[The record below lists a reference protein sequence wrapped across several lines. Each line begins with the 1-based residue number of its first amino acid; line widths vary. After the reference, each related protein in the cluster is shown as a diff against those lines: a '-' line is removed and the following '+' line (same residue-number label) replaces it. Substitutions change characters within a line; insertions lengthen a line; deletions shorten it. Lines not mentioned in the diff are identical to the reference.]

1 MKNSKNIT
9 KSFIKKSTPNSH
21 EVKDAKY
28 YEDAEGN
35 KYYVDGKNVVI
46 DYSVSEKNVANW
58 LKETFG
64 GEIYMLPRI
73 NIPESIQTADYLFR
87 GEKWDLKEIKSTGK
101 NVLDNRVNG
110 LKKQSNN
117 FIFDISNTSI
127 SIKEIKNQINKLY
140 ESPNRKWI
148 NKIMLIK
155 NQKLICIYIRKK
167 RLTISQK
174 GPMTNLKCIHKY
186 ILLYNI
192 QNVNKIIHVIEAQ
205 RN

>member
-1 MKNSKNIT
+1 MKNSKNYRNIT
-9 KSFIKKSTPNSH
+9 KSFMKKSTPNSH
-21 EVKDAKY
+21 KKKDAEY
-28 YEDAEGN
+28 FEDAKGN
-35 KYYVDGKNVVI
+35 KYYVDGKNVVL
-46 DYSVSEKNVANW
+46 DYSESEKNVANW

-73 NIPESIQTADYLFR
+73 NIPEGIQTADYLFR

-110 LKKQSNN
+110 LKKQANN
-117 FIFDISNTSI
+117 FIFDISNTTI
-127 SIKEIKNQINKLY
+127 SIKEIKNQIDKLY

-167 RLTISQK
+167 D
-174 GPMTNLKCIHKY
+174 
-186 ILLYNI
+186 
-192 QNVNKIIHVIEAQ
+192 
-205 RN
+205 

>member
-1 MKNSKNIT
+1 MKN
-9 KSFIKKSTPNSH
+9 NSH

-28 YEDAEGN
+28 YEDAKGN

-73 NIPESIQTADYLFR
+73 NIPEGIQTADYLFR

-110 LKKQSNN
+110 LKKQANN

-127 SIKEIKNQINKLY
+127 SIKEIKNQIDKLY

-167 RLTISQK
+167 D
-174 GPMTNLKCIHKY
+174 
-186 ILLYNI
+186 
-192 QNVNKIIHVIEAQ
+192 
-205 RN
+205 

>member
-1 MKNSKNIT
+1 MKNSKNSRNIT
-9 KSFIKKSTPNSH
+9 KSFIRKSTPNSH

-28 YEDAEGN
+28 YEDAKGN

-73 NIPESIQTADYLFR
+73 NIPEGIQTADYLFR
-87 GEKWDLKEIKSTGK
+87 GEKWDLKEIKYTGK

-110 LKKQSNN
+110 LKKQANN
-117 FIFDISNTSI
+117 FIFDISNTPI
-127 SIKEIKNQINKLY
+127 SIREIKNQIDKLY

-167 RLTISQK
+167 IDHQPKRANDQSQ
-174 GPMTNLKCIHKY
+174 CIYKY

-192 QNVNKIIHVIEAQ
+192 QNVNKIIHVNEV
-205 RN
+205 

>member
-1 MKNSKNIT
+1 MKNSKNYRNIT

-21 EVKDAKY
+21 KIKDAEY
-28 YEDAEGN
+28 FEDAKGN
-35 KYYVDGKNVVI
+35 KYYVDGKNVVL
-46 DYSVSEKNVANW
+46 DYSESEKNVANW

-73 NIPESIQTADYLFR
+73 NIPEGIQTADYLFR

-117 FIFDISNTSI
+117 FIFDISNTPI
-127 SIKEIKNQINKLY
+127 SIREIKNQIDKLY

-167 RLTISQK
+167 D
-174 GPMTNLKCIHKY
+174 
-186 ILLYNI
+186 
-192 QNVNKIIHVIEAQ
+192 
-205 RN
+205 

>member
-1 MKNSKNIT
+1 MKNSKNSRNIT

-28 YEDAEGN
+28 YEDAKGN

-73 NIPESIQTADYLFR
+73 NIPEGIQTADYLFR

-110 LKKQSNN
+110 LKKQANN
-117 FIFDISNTSI
+117 FIFDISNASI

-167 RLTISQK
+167 DWPSAKKGQWPISNVF
-174 GPMTNLKCIHKY
+174 TNTFYYIIYKMSTKLCI
-186 ILLYNI
+186 
-192 QNVNKIIHVIEAQ
+192 
-205 RN
+205 

>member
-1 MKNSKNIT
+1 M
-9 KSFIKKSTPNSH
+9 KKSTPNSH
-21 EVKDAKY
+21 KIKDAEY
-28 YEDAEGN
+28 FEDAKGN
-35 KYYVDGKNVVI
+35 KYYVDGKNVVL
-46 DYSVSEKNVANW
+46 DYSESEKNVANW

-73 NIPESIQTADYLFR
+73 NIPEGIQTADYLFR

-110 LKKQSNN
+110 LKKQANN
-117 FIFDISNTSI
+117 FIFDISNTTI
-127 SIKEIKNQINKLY
+127 SIKKIKNQIDKLY

-167 RLTISQK
+167 D
-174 GPMTNLKCIHKY
+174 
-186 ILLYNI
+186 
-192 QNVNKIIHVIEAQ
+192 
-205 RN
+205 

>member
-1 MKNSKNIT
+1 MKNSKNYRNIT
-9 KSFIKKSTPNSH
+9 KSFMKKSTPNSRKI
-21 EVKDAKY
+21 KDAEY
-28 YEDAEGN
+28 FEDAKGN
-35 KYYVDGKNVVI
+35 KYYVDGKNVVL
-46 DYSVSEKNVANW
+46 DYSESEKNVANW

-73 NIPESIQTADYLFR
+73 NIPEGIQTADYLFR

-110 LKKQSNN
+110 LKKQANN
-117 FIFDISNTSI
+117 FIFDISNTTI
-127 SIKEIKNQINKLY
+127 SIKEIKNQIDKLY

-167 RLTISQK
+167 D
-174 GPMTNLKCIHKY
+174 
-186 ILLYNI
+186 
-192 QNVNKIIHVIEAQ
+192 
-205 RN
+205 

>member
-1 MKNSKNIT
+1 MKNSKNYRNIT
-9 KSFIKKSTPNSH
+9 KSFMKKSTPNSH
-21 EVKDAKY
+21 KIKDVEYFEDAK
-28 YEDAEGN
+28 GN
-35 KYYVDGKNVVI
+35 KYYVDGKNVVL
-46 DYSVSEKNVANW
+46 DYSESEKNVANW

-73 NIPESIQTADYLFR
+73 NIPEGIQTADYLFR

-110 LKKQSNN
+110 LKKQANN
-117 FIFDISNTSI
+117 FIFDISNTTI
-127 SIKEIKNQINKLY
+127 SIKEIKNQIDKFY

-167 RLTISQK
+167 D
-174 GPMTNLKCIHKY
+174 
-186 ILLYNI
+186 
-192 QNVNKIIHVIEAQ
+192 
-205 RN
+205 

>member
-1 MKNSKNIT
+1 
-9 KSFIKKSTPNSH
+9 
-21 EVKDAKY
+21 
-28 YEDAEGN
+28 
-35 KYYVDGKNVVI
+35 
-46 DYSVSEKNVANW
+46 
-58 LKETFG
+58 
-64 GEIYMLPRI
+64 MLPRI
-73 NIPESIQTADYLFR
+73 NIPEGIQTADYLFR

-174 GPMTNLKCIHKY
+174 GPMTNLKCIHKH

>member
-1 MKNSKNIT
+1 M
-9 KSFIKKSTPNSH
+9 KKSTPNSRKI
-21 EVKDAKY
+21 KDAEY
-28 YEDAEGN
+28 FEDAKGN
-35 KYYVDGKNVVI
+35 KYYVDGKNVVL
-46 DYSVSEKNVANW
+46 DYSESEKNVANW

-73 NIPESIQTADYLFR
+73 NIPEGIQTADYLFR

-110 LKKQSNN
+110 LKKQANN
-117 FIFDISNTSI
+117 FIFDISNTTI
-127 SIKEIKNQINKLY
+127 SIKEIKNQIDKLY

-167 RLTISQK
+167 D
-174 GPMTNLKCIHKY
+174 
-186 ILLYNI
+186 
-192 QNVNKIIHVIEAQ
+192 
-205 RN
+205 

>member
-1 MKNSKNIT
+1 M
-9 KSFIKKSTPNSH
+9 KKSTPNSH
-21 EVKDAKY
+21 KIKDAEY
-28 YEDAEGN
+28 FEDAKGN
-35 KYYVDGKNVVI
+35 KYYVDGKNVVL
-46 DYSVSEKNVANW
+46 DYSESKKNVANW

-73 NIPESIQTADYLFR
+73 NIPEGIQTVDYLFR

-110 LKKQSNN
+110 LKKQANN
-117 FIFDISNTSI
+117 FIFDISNTTI
-127 SIKEIKNQINKLY
+127 SIKKIKNQIDKLY

-167 RLTISQK
+167 D
-174 GPMTNLKCIHKY
+174 
-186 ILLYNI
+186 
-192 QNVNKIIHVIEAQ
+192 
-205 RN
+205 

>member
-1 MKNSKNIT
+1 MKNSKNYRNIT
-9 KSFIKKSTPNSH
+9 KSFMKKSTPNSH
-21 EVKDAKY
+21 KIKDAEY
-28 YEDAEGN
+28 FEDAKGN
-35 KYYVDGKNVVI
+35 KYYVDGKNVVL
-46 DYSVSEKNVANW
+46 DYSESEKNVANW

-73 NIPESIQTADYLFR
+73 NIPEGIQTADYLFR

-110 LKKQSNN
+110 LKKQANN
-117 FIFDISNTSI
+117 FIFDISNTTI
-127 SIKEIKNQINKLY
+127 SIKEIKNQIDKLY

-167 RLTISQK
+167 D
-174 GPMTNLKCIHKY
+174 
-186 ILLYNI
+186 
-192 QNVNKIIHVIEAQ
+192 
-205 RN
+205 

>member
-1 MKNSKNIT
+1 MKNSKNSRNIT
-9 KSFIKKSTPNSH
+9 KSFIRKSTPNSH

-28 YEDAEGN
+28 YEDAKGN

-73 NIPESIQTADYLFR
+73 NIPEGIQTADYLFR

-110 LKKQSNN
+110 LKKQANN
-117 FIFDISNTSI
+117 FIFDISNTPI
-127 SIKEIKNQINKLY
+127 SIKEIKNQIDKLY

-167 RLTISQK
+167 D
-174 GPMTNLKCIHKY
+174 
-186 ILLYNI
+186 
-192 QNVNKIIHVIEAQ
+192 
-205 RN
+205 

>member
-1 MKNSKNIT
+1 MKNSKNYRNIT
-9 KSFIKKSTPNSH
+9 KSFMKKSTPNSH
-21 EVKDAKY
+21 KIKDAEY
-28 YEDAEGN
+28 FEDAKGN
-35 KYYVDGKNVVI
+35 KYYVDGKNVVL
-46 DYSVSEKNVANW
+46 DYSESEKNVANW

-73 NIPESIQTADYLFR
+73 NIPEGIQTADYLFR

-110 LKKQSNN
+110 LKKQANN
-117 FIFDISNTSI
+117 FIFDISNTTI
-127 SIKEIKNQINKLY
+127 SIKKIKNQIDKLY

-167 RLTISQK
+167 D
-174 GPMTNLKCIHKY
+174 
-186 ILLYNI
+186 
-192 QNVNKIIHVIEAQ
+192 
-205 RN
+205 

>member
-1 MKNSKNIT
+1 
-9 KSFIKKSTPNSH
+9 
-21 EVKDAKY
+21 
-28 YEDAEGN
+28 
-35 KYYVDGKNVVI
+35 
-46 DYSVSEKNVANW
+46 
-58 LKETFG
+58 
-64 GEIYMLPRI
+64 MLPRI
-73 NIPESIQTADYLFR
+73 NIPEGIQTADYLFR

-127 SIKEIKNQINKLY
+127 SIKEIKNQIDKLY

-167 RLTISQK
+167 DWPSAKKGQWPISMYLQIHSTI
-174 GPMTNLKCIHKY
+174 
-186 ILLYNI
+186 
-192 QNVNKIIHVIEAQ
+192 
-205 RN
+205 

>member
-1 MKNSKNIT
+1 MKNSKNSRNIT

-28 YEDAEGN
+28 YEDAKGN

-73 NIPESIQTADYLFR
+73 NIPEGIQTADYLFR
-87 GEKWDLKEIKSTGK
+87 GEKWDLKKIKFNGK

-110 LKKQSNN
+110 LKKQ
-117 FIFDISNTSI
+117 ID
-127 SIKEIKNQINKLY
+127 KLY

-167 RLTISQK
+167 D
-174 GPMTNLKCIHKY
+174 
-186 ILLYNI
+186 
-192 QNVNKIIHVIEAQ
+192 
-205 RN
+205 

>member
-1 MKNSKNIT
+1 MKNSKNYRNIT
-9 KSFIKKSTPNSH
+9 KSFMKKSTPNSH
-21 EVKDAKY
+21 KIKDAEY
-28 YEDAEGN
+28 FEDAKGN
-35 KYYVDGKNVVI
+35 KYYVDGKNVVL
-46 DYSVSEKNVANW
+46 DYSESEKNVANW

-73 NIPESIQTADYLFR
+73 NIPEGIQTVDYLFR

-110 LKKQSNN
+110 LKKQANN
-117 FIFDISNTSI
+117 FIFDISNTTI
-127 SIKEIKNQINKLY
+127 SIKEIKNQIDKLY

-167 RLTISQK
+167 D
-174 GPMTNLKCIHKY
+174 
-186 ILLYNI
+186 
-192 QNVNKIIHVIEAQ
+192 
-205 RN
+205 

>member
-1 MKNSKNIT
+1 M
-9 KSFIKKSTPNSH
+9 KKSTPNSH
-21 EVKDAKY
+21 KIKDAEY
-28 YEDAEGN
+28 FEDAKGN
-35 KYYVDGKNVVI
+35 KYYVDGKNVVL
-46 DYSVSEKNVANW
+46 DYSESEKNVANW

-73 NIPESIQTADYLFR
+73 NIPEGIQTADYLFR

-110 LKKQSNN
+110 LKKQANN
-117 FIFDISNTSI
+117 FIFDISNTTI
-127 SIKEIKNQINKLY
+127 SIKEIKNQIDKLY

-167 RLTISQK
+167 D
-174 GPMTNLKCIHKY
+174 
-186 ILLYNI
+186 
-192 QNVNKIIHVIEAQ
+192 
-205 RN
+205 